1 MDLSPLRDCSL
12 FNRLGNEDLRRL
24 WMAGKTGE
32 CKPGKVILKAGE
44 AAAGLMVVLSGGVTI
59 TPDPSNV
66 SVASGFL
73 GPGDYVGLGSLVN
86 GPPQRNALVAQA
98 GTRLLVL
105 PLAPLEALLS
115 AEPELGLR
123 FYRSVA
129 EHLVQTLMAGKA
141 RTPET

>member
-1 MDLSPLRDCSL
+1 MI
-12 FNRLGNEDLRRL
+12 
-24 WMAGKTGE
+24 GKTGE

-44 AAAGLMVVLSGGVTI
+44 VAAGLMVVLSGGITI
-59 TPDPSNV
+59 TPDPSNPD
-66 SVASGFL
+66 VASGFL
-73 GPGDYVGLGSLVN
+73 GPGDYVGLGSLLN
-86 GPPQRNALVAQA
+86 GPPQPNALVAQK

-105 PLAPLEALLS
+105 PLGALESLLS

-141 RTPET
+141 RSPEP